1 MGGHY
6 WMDGGGF
13 MFPGLGLIV
22 IIVVIVA
29 LIWAVSRG
37 FSGGLPGPDR
47 ETGGRPGETA
57 LDVLKRRYAAG
68 EIDKDEYERIKRDI
82 ES

>member
-1 MGGHY
+1 
-6 WMDGGGF
+6 MDGGGF
-13 MFPGLGLIV
+13 MFPGLGLILT
-22 IIVVIVA
+22 IVVIAA

-37 FSGGLPGPDR
+37 FSAGGTTGAGRQPGGP
-47 ETGGRPGETA
+47 PGETA
-57 LDVLKRRYAAG
+57 LDVLKGRYAAG